1 MTDDQSRDPR
11 DLELLEAQPIDDGD
25 LHALATLRRV
35 YEVGDPVPPSL
46 LDRVKFAITLDD
58 LEAEVA
64 RLQRESVPELA
75 GARADDVLKAQTVT
89 FTSETLT
96 TMVTITPLVTGGVR
110 VDGWASPG
118 AFLDVE
124 LRLGDATLHTTADA
138 DGRFVFEQVAHG
150 LAQLVL
156 RQTGGGAGDHPVIT
170 PAIEI

>member
-1 MTDDQSRDPR
+1 MTDDQTRLDE
-11 DLELLEAQPIDDGD
+11 LENTPIDEGD
-25 LHALATLRRV
+25 LRALATLRAV

-46 LDRVKFAITLDD
+46 LDRIKFAITLDD

-89 FTSETLT
+89 FTSDTLT
-96 TMVTITPLVTGGVR
+96 TMVTITPLMGSGVR
-110 VDGWASPG
+110 IDGWATPG
-118 AFLDVE
+118 AFLEVE
-124 LRLGDATLHTTADA
+124 LRIGDATMRVTADA
-138 DGRFVFEQVAHG
+138 DGRFVFGQVPHG

-156 RQTGGGAGDHPVIT
+156 RQNEGEAGDHPVIT

>member
-1 MTDDQSRDPR
+1 MTDDQSRQLAE
-11 DLELLEAQPIDDGD
+11 LERLAAEPIDDGD
-25 LHALATLRRV
+25 LRALATLRRV

-75 GARADDVLKAQTVT
+75 GARTDDVLRAQTVT

-96 TMVTITPLVTGGVR
+96 TMVTITPLLGGGVR
-110 VDGWASPG
+110 MDGWATPG
-118 AFLDVE
+118 SLLDVE
-124 LRLGDATLHTTADA
+124 LRIGDVTLHTTADE

-156 RQTGGGAGDHPVIT
+156 RQNGGGSGDHPVIT